1 MSINLKFSIFNRNL
15 TVLNKENYFL
25 FYSFLGKLVKK
36 GNRSV
41 QYKLLNELFLKL
53 KKDYPN
59 ENPKD
64 ILLKSLQ
71 SLKPLVNLRLKKV
84 AGINYQLPCP
94 INDERSAKI
103 AVTWFFQAINERGEK
118 ILVDRIYM
126 EIIDLLKGKSGSKQ
140 RKDSFEKIALDNRPF
155 IFFLKR

>member
-1 MSINLKFSIFNRNL
+1 MSINLNYSIKNR
-15 TVLNKENYFL
+15 TLNILKNENYFL

-36 GNRSV
+36 GKRNI

-53 KKDYPN
+53 KKDYPQD
-59 ENPKD
+59 NPKD
-64 ILLKSLQ
+64 ILLRALQ
-71 SLKPLVNLRLKKV
+71 LLKPLVNLRLKKV

-94 INDERSAKI
+94 INEERAAKV
-103 AVTWFFQAINERGEK
+103 AVTWFFQAINERSEK
-118 ILVDRIYM
+118 DLVDRIYM